1 MDNALEATIF
11 VGGLPLVRQWPWE
24 YKAVFSPIDVIE
36 EYTRPA
42 RLVENG
48 KLVVKPA
55 LTELELRDFRGI
67 GTLEA
72 FNSDGLRTL
81 ANTMKIPNM
90 KEKTLR
96 YPGHVERMQ
105 LLRHTGFF
113 SQKEIKVNGKSIRP
127 IDLTAKLLFPQ
138 WEMNKD
144 DRDLTIMQVQV
155 IGMKNGKKISHTFDL
170 LDLFDET
177 TNTHSM
183 ARTTGYTATVI
194 ARMIAAGLYN
204 RTGLSVPEYIGQDAR
219 AVDFLL
225 KGLEERGVIY
235 KEGIQEIA

>member
-1 MDNALEATIF
+1 
-11 VGGLPLVRQWPWE
+11 
-24 YKAVFSPIDVIE
+24 
-36 EYTRPA
+36 
-42 RLVENG
+42 
-48 KLVVKPA
+48 
-55 LTELELRDFRGI
+55 
-67 GTLEA
+67 
-72 FNSDGLRTL
+72 
-81 ANTMKIPNM
+81 
-90 KEKTLR
+90 
-96 YPGHVERMQ
+96 MQ

-235 KEGIQEIA
+235 KEWHTGNRLKRPTGDRYFLACLIREHQDWVVPITCPSLVHHNKYICQGST